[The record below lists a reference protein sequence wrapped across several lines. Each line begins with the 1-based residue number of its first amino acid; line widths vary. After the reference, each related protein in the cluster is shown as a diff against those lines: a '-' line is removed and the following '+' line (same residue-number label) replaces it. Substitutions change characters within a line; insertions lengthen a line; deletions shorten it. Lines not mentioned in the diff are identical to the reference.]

1 MYGNFLHFYHAKVL
15 WKFQVLPAAK
25 CSWWNWRKAIY
36 IEVARIG
43 GEHNFER
50 FTYLL
55 LQSFQ
60 TVKGLKALQYKW
72 CFLKTH
78 KQRNIILLPYK
89 QLRYSLRWQL
99 WPATEDYKDF
109 ITSFSHPHQLH
120 WTQTCTP
127 QEHHAQPEMIY
138 AYLIPIKY
146 KSFAKPASDRV
157 LRDCLH
163 GTVVSRRAGAACLL
177 ISHWKQVRT

>member
-1 MYGNFLHFYHAKVL
+1 MAIFYIFTMQRYYGNSRSCLQLNACGEIEEE
-15 WKFQVLPAAK
+15 Q
-25 CSWWNWRKAIY
+25 Y

-43 GEHNFER
+43 GEDHFER

-78 KQRNIILLPYK
+78 KQTNIILLPYK

-120 WTQTCTP
+120 
-127 QEHHAQPEMIY
+127 
-138 AYLIPIKY
+138 
-146 KSFAKPASDRV
+146 
-157 LRDCLH
+157 
-163 GTVVSRRAGAACLL
+163 
-177 ISHWKQVRT
+177 